1 MLALC
6 LISSSSVLAANSARR
21 PNLVLIL
28 ADDLGWGDL
37 RCYHPDSKIPTP
49 NLDRLA
55 AEGMRFTDAHS
66 PSSVCT
72 PTRYALMTGRYT
84 WRTRLK
90 SGVLWGYSPPLI
102 EPDRLTLPA
111 LLKQQGYV
119 TACVGKWH
127 LGLGWPTREAAS
139 FGDQSQPIGDLS
151 LIDYSRP
158 FTAGPLTAGFDY
170 FFGIP
175 ASLDMD
181 PYLFIENDRTA
192 VPPTDRTAGSK
203 HQRQGGNGFWRA
215 GPAPPGFTPQ
225 IVLPTLTEK
234 AETFLRRQSA
244 RRPFFLYFPLTA
256 PHDPWVPTAG
266 FRGRS
271 EAGDYGDFVAQV
283 DDVVRRI
290 LRVLDEQKLTKTTL
304 VIVTSDNGA
313 HWPPGDLEKWGHRAN
328 GPWRGQKA
336 DLWEG
341 GHRVPLLVR
350 WPGKVKAGT
359 ASGALVG
366 LNDIFATVAD
376 LVKVRFPA
384 DAGED
389 SESLLPVLLG
399 RKKTVRDT
407 LVHHSSRGAFA
418 IRQGDWKLCLGL
430 GSQGFSEPAQPKPE
444 PWGPQGQLYN
454 LRADPQ
460 EQRDVWHD
468 HPEIVARLTALLEEY
483 RAAGRSAHRSKS
495 RP

>member
-1 MLALC
+1 LALSLVGGLGC
-6 LISSSSVLAANSARR
+6 LAARSAPR
-21 PNLVLIL
+21 PNIVLIL

-37 RCYHPDSKIPTP
+37 RCYNPDSKIPTP

-72 PTRYALMTGRYT
+72 PTRYALMTGRYA

-102 EPDRLTLPA
+102 EPGRLTLPA
-111 LLKQQGYV
+111 LLKQQGYP
-119 TACVGKWH
+119 TACIGKWH
-127 LGLGWPTREAAS
+127 LGLGWPTREPVN
-139 FGDQSQPIGDLS
+139 FGDQTQPAGDIG

-158 FTAGPLTAGFDY
+158 FTAGPLTVGFDY

-181 PYLFIENDRTA
+181 PYLFLENDLA
-192 VPPTDRTAGSK
+192 VEPPTDRIAGGR
-203 HQRQGGNGFWRA
+203 HQRQGGNGYWRG

-225 IVLPTLTEK
+225 IVLPTLAEK
-234 AETFLRRQSA
+234 AEAFVRRQSA

-271 EAGDYGDFVAQV
+271 GAGDYGDFVAQV
-283 DDVVRRI
+283 DETIGR
-290 LRVLDEQKLTKTTL
+290 LLGVLEERKLAKNTL
-304 VIVTSDNGA
+304 LIVTSDNGA
-313 HWPPGDLEKWGHRAN
+313 HWPPGDIEKWGHRAN

-336 DLWEG
+336 DVWEG
-341 GHRVPLLVR
+341 GHRVPFLVR

-359 ASGALVG
+359 TSDALVG
-366 LNDIFATVAD
+366 LNDVFATAAE
-376 LVKVRFPA
+376 LLKVHLPA

-399 RKKTVRDT
+399 RRKTVRDT
-407 LVHHSSRGAFA
+407 LVHHSSRGAFV

-430 GSQGFSEPAQPKPE
+430 GSQGFTEPAQPKPE
-444 PWGPQGQLYN
+444 PDGPRGQLHD
-454 LRADPQ
+454 LRTDPR
-460 EQRDVWHD
+460 EQRNLWLERPDM
-468 HPEIVARLTALLEEY
+468 VARLTALLGEH
-483 RAAGRSAHRSKS
+483 RTAGHSAPRLKT